1 MVTYLQTFGSEEQKD
16 KFILLYDKYRN
27 LMFYISNGILHDD
40 YLAEDVLQESF
51 TLILKNLEYI
61 HDPFSSETRRFISV
75 IVRNISL
82 NMLKKR
88 SHEKPVEDISKEVY
102 YITNYYNSSQDE
114 FFSNYNYEEIVNA
127 VKSLPASLRD
137 PLLLYV
143 SNGMSTKEISTLLNI
158 SISAVHK
165 RIQRARER
173 IKTHL
178 KKGEDYEYL

>member
-1 MVTYLQTFGSEEQKD
+1 
-16 KFILLYDKYRN
+16 
-27 LMFYISNGILHDD
+27 
-40 YLAEDVLQESF
+40 
-51 TLILKNLEYI
+51 
-61 HDPFSSETRRFISV
+61 
-75 IVRNISL
+75 
-82 NMLKKR
+82 MLKKR

-165 RIQRARER
+165 RIQRAREK
-173 IKTHL
+173 IMTAL